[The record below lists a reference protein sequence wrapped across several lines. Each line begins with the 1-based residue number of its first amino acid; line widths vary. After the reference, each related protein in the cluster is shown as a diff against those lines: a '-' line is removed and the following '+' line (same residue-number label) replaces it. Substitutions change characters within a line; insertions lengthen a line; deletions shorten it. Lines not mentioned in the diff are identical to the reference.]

1 MDHLRRRRTRP
12 APDARGLRDDLCR
25 RTDGPGPHARR
36 FPRLQEPALPL
47 GIRRDADL
55 EGALELDGAQ
65 RPALRRPALPLP
77 HRLVLVV
84 RRCTAHGVHAD
95 GAGLDGGHAAGA
107 DHLQPA
113 DAVVPDSGDGF
124 LRHQGRVR
132 HRAVPRARAVRL
144 ARRVDGIDR
153 QHGPV
158 ARDRARHLDGPDQAE
173 DRVHPYRQEPPAR
186 WRRGGRA
193 RTGARGTPDVDRTG
207 PRDRRDGNQF
217 RLALHRRRVVD
228 GDPVRAGDPL
238 SFRAGRRAGRALLA
252 RTSGRGHAGATGTL
266 ACGTRRKRRADR
278 SAHRN
283 HVARMD
289 VLVRRT
295 RTGILAR
302 HAVRPALGLL
312 EQFGSSFRQRLEPI
326 VFLPAFAGED
336 AHRADGSNLAKIF
349 RVWLDIPVERD
360 RAMTLGFPRMEPVL
374 SPTHPLGRSWAQCAC
389 VLAALMAL
397 AIAPLARADTL
408 KVTISGIDKDMAAAV
423 RANLTAS
430 QYANRNDVSATQ
442 ARVFADDA
450 AAQAATAL
458 QPYGYYNAEV
468 ASDLQ
473 HQGSQ
478 WTLNLRVTPGPPT
491 RVAKLDLQVPDI
503 ALKLAPVRYAVRN
516 FHPKAGEPMVDG
528 TYEGS
533 KGAIAS
539 ALLETGWLDAKAT
552 EHKVAVTRAD
562 NRADI
567 HLHYDV
573 GERYKLGEVSFTGSQ
588 FAPGFLQRYVPWE
601 SGDWYSQSNLLALQQ
616 ALTDADYFSI
626 VDVEPEVARAKDHV
640 VPVKVEV
647 APAKRTVY
655 TAGLFVGTDTGPG
668 VRAGIRRRWINRLG
682 HTLDNEVL
690 IAQRLKTAQ
699 VVYGIPRPGKDHA
712 SFNLGI
718 GYRDE
723 NTKTSKSR
731 TFSIAANATR
741 DWHGFVR
748 TLGVHLLSGTFTV
761 GNSRS
766 DVNIPGVERGNSTL
780 IYPEIGLTKKVADNP
795 LFVRN
800 GYSINLIGRA
810 GPGIDTRFAQ
820 ALADV
825 VWIHALGRRDRLI
838 LRGYAGITSVQDFCK
853 LPPQLRFFAGGDR
866 SIRGYA
872 YQAIGPRNSY
882 GLVIGGKR
890 LLVGSATIEH
900 YFTRD
905 WGMAAFVDSGDAFN
919 GSDFH
924 ARTGAGVGLR
934 WRSPVGMVRV
944 DVGVP
949 INNPYYHGAQLHIV
963 IGPDL

>member
-1 MDHLRRRRTRP
+1 MTPGIPRT
-12 APDARGLRDDLCR
+12 
-25 RTDGPGPHARR
+25 
-36 FPRLQEPALPL
+36 
-47 GIRRDADL
+47 
-55 EGALELDGAQ
+55 
-65 RPALRRPALPLP
+65 
-77 HRLVLVV
+77 
-84 RRCTAHGVHAD
+84 
-95 GAGLDGGHAAGA
+95 
-107 DHLQPA
+107 
-113 DAVVPDSGDGF
+113 
-124 LRHQGRVR
+124 
-132 HRAVPRARAVRL
+132 
-144 ARRVDGIDR
+144 
-153 QHGPV
+153 
-158 ARDRARHLDGPDQAE
+158 
-173 DRVHPYRQEPPAR
+173 
-186 WRRGGRA
+186 
-193 RTGARGTPDVDRTG
+193 
-207 PRDRRDGNQF
+207 
-217 RLALHRRRVVD
+217 
-228 GDPVRAGDPL
+228 
-238 SFRAGRRAGRALLA
+238 
-252 RTSGRGHAGATGTL
+252 
-266 ACGTRRKRRADR
+266 K
-278 SAHRN
+278 
-283 HVARMD
+283 
-289 VLVRRT
+289 
-295 RTGILAR
+295 
-302 HAVRPALGLL
+302 
-312 EQFGSSFRQRLEPI
+312 
-326 VFLPAFAGED
+326 
-336 AHRADGSNLAKIF
+336 
-349 RVWLDIPVERD
+349 
-360 RAMTLGFPRMEPVL
+360 PVL
-374 SPTHPLGRSWAQCAC
+374 SPTYLLGDARRKGCPTFRNNDVGLPTDEPRGQPNLFPSWASWVQCAC
-389 VLAALMAL
+389 VLAALLAL
-397 AIAPLARADTL
+397 AIAPSARADTL

-430 QYANRNDVSATQ
+430 QYMNRNDVSATQ

-478 WTLNLRVTPGPPT
+478 WTLDLRVTPGPPT
-491 RVAKLDLQVPDI
+491 LVAKLDLQVPDV
-503 ALKLAPVRYAVRN
+503 ALKLAPVRHAVRS

-573 GERYKLGEVSFTGSQ
+573 GERYRLGAVTFEGSQ

-616 ALTDADYFSI
+616 SLTDADYFSI
-626 VDVEPEVARAKDHV
+626 VDVQPEVAQAKDHV

-668 VRAGIRRRWINRLG
+668 VRAGIRRRWINRRG
-682 HTLDNEVL
+682 HTLDTEAL

-699 VVYGIPRPGKDHA
+699 IVYGIPRPGHDHA
-712 SFNLGI
+712 SFNLGV

-731 TFSIAANATR
+731 TFSIAANETR

-748 TLGVHLLSGTFTV
+748 TIGVHLLTGTFTV
-761 GNSRS
+761 GNTTRQN
-766 DVNIPGVERGNSTL
+766 VNIPGVERGSSTL
-780 IYPEIGLTKKVADNP
+780 VYPEVGLTKKVADNP
-795 LFVRN
+795 LFVRR
-800 GYSINLIGRA
+800 GYSINLIARA

-825 VWIHALGRRDRLI
+825 VWIHALGRDNRLI
-838 LRGYAGITSVQDFCK
+838 LRGDAGITSVQDFSK

-872 YQAIGPRNSY
+872 YQAVGPRNSY

-905 WGMAAFVDSGDAFN
+905 WGIAAFVDSGDAFD
-919 GSDFH
+919 GTDFH
-924 ARTGAGVGLR
+924 ARTGAGLGLR